1 MLRKGI
7 SIFVAPVISMSCASQ
22 KYHSVLQRVSSQP
35 RLDRIGQPIPGRI
48 STHPGNGTLLGAA
61 RQDDQRISKSRFDAT
76 DIVRVAAFD
85 RTLLQLDFGS
95 IASSAEALGPAA
107 ASRAQRSTAR
117 AADLANAGPRCGCV
131 AAIASAHGF
140 GHLGRFA
147 RAYQA
152 RFGELPSETLYRG
165 SVGRTC

>member
-7 SIFVAPVISMSCASQ
+7 SIFVAPVISMSCAWQ

-35 RLDRIGQPIPGRI
+35 RLDRIGQPIPARI

-95 IASSAEALGPAA
+95 IASSGRSIRARGQR
-107 ASRAQRSTAR
+107 RAQRSTAR
-117 AADLANAGPRCGCV
+117 AVSFCGPSRLSGRLIEIT
-131 AAIASAHGF
+131 AIEG
-140 GHLGRFA
+140 
-147 RAYQA
+147 
-152 RFGELPSETLYRG
+152 
-165 SVGRTC
+165 

>member
-7 SIFVAPVISMSCASQ
+7 SIFVAPVISMSCAWQ

-35 RLDRIGQPIPGRI
+35 RLDRIGQPIPARI

-117 AADLANAGPRCGCV
+117 AVSFSGPSRLSGRLIEIT
-131 AAIASAHGF
+131 AIEG
-140 GHLGRFA
+140 
-147 RAYQA
+147 
-152 RFGELPSETLYRG
+152 
-165 SVGRTC
+165 

>member
-35 RLDRIGQPIPGRI
+35 RLDRIGQPIPARI
-48 STHPGNGTLLGAA
+48 STHPGSGTLLGAA

-95 IASSAEALGPAA
+95 IASSAEALGPA
-107 ASRAQRSTAR
+107 SRAQRSTAR
-117 AADLANAGPRCGCV
+117 AVSFCGPSRLSGRLIEIT
-131 AAIASAHGF
+131 AIEG
-140 GHLGRFA
+140 
-147 RAYQA
+147 
-152 RFGELPSETLYRG
+152 
-165 SVGRTC
+165 

>member
-1 MLRKGI
+1 MLREGI
-7 SIFVAPVISMSCASQ
+7 SIFVAAVISMSCASQ

-35 RLDRIGQPIPGRI
+35 GLDRIGQPIPARI

-107 ASRAQRSTAR
+107 ASGAERSTAR
-117 AADLANAGPRCGCV
+117 AVSFGGPSRLSRRLIEIT
-131 AAIASAHGF
+131 AIEG
-140 GHLGRFA
+140 
-147 RAYQA
+147 
-152 RFGELPSETLYRG
+152 
-165 SVGRTC
+165 

>member
-7 SIFVAPVISMSCASQ
+7 SIFVAPVISMSCAWQ

-35 RLDRIGQPIPGRI
+35 RLDRIGQPIPARI

-61 RQDDQRISKSRFDAT
+61 RQDDLRLSK
-76 DIVRVAAFD
+76 AAFD

-117 AADLANAGPRCGCV
+117 AVSFCGPSRL
-131 AAIASAHGF
+131 S
-140 GHLGRFA
+140 GRLL
-147 RAYQA
+147 Q
-152 RFGELPSETLYRG
+152 
-165 SVGRTC
+165 

>member
-35 RLDRIGQPIPGRI
+35 RLDRIGQPIPARI

-95 IASSAEALGPAA
+95 IASSAEALGV
-107 ASRAQRSTAR
+107 AR
-117 AADLANAGPRCGCV
+117 AALYRANGFVLWP
-131 AAIASAHGF
+131 IASIWEAD
-140 GHLGRFA
+140 RD
-147 RAYQA
+147 
-152 RFGELPSETLYRG
+152 YRY
-165 SVGRTC
+165 

>member
-7 SIFVAPVISMSCASQ
+7 SIFVAPVISMSFAWQ

-35 RLDRIGQPIPGRI
+35 RLDRIGQPIPARI

-61 RQDDQRISKSRFDAT
+61 RQDDQSISKSRFDATDKSRFDAT

-95 IASSAEALGPAA
+95 IASSAEALGPAG
-107 ASRAQRSTAR
+107 SVAR
-117 AADLANAGPRCGCV
+117 AAR
-131 AAIASAHGF
+131 
-140 GHLGRFA
+140 
-147 RAYQA
+147 
-152 RFGELPSETLYRG
+152 
-165 SVGRTC
+165 